1 MPATRTEFWTKK
13 IEKNKLRDQRV
24 GQELAAQGWRMLI
37 IWECSIRGRA
47 KRPMGEV
54 LDMCE
59 RFLEE
64 DVETMEIAG
73 TWE

>member
-1 MPATRTEFWTKK
+1 
-13 IEKNKLRDQRV
+13 
-24 GQELAAQGWRMLI
+24 MLI